1 MKLMVNIM
9 DNNQSM
15 NGYQVLRLHVKQS
28 RLMDVVH
35 AIELAPKGDQSV
47 VV

>member
-1 MKLMVNIM
+1 M
-9 DNNQSM
+9 DQNQDI
-15 NGYQVLRLHVKQS
+15 NGYQLLKLHVKQS

-35 AIELAPKGDQSV
+35 ATELAPKGDQSV